1 MMHFVDDTSAVTQHA
16 SAQNLPV
23 TGRMSGKITSELEE
37 EHGGQQSGQGPL
49 SSWVSLL
56 WEGLRCLHSLKVNL
70 HFLGVFCTAAL
81 DLQFGGA
88 GHGAVY

>member
-1 MMHFVDDTSAVTQHA
+1 MHFLDDTSAVPQHA
-16 SAQNLPV
+16 SVQNLPI

-37 EHGGQQSGQGPL
+37 EHGGQRLGQEPL

-56 WEGLRCLHSLKVNL
+56 WEGLGCLHSLKVNL
-70 HFLGVFCTAAL
+70 HFVGMFCLAAL

-88 GHGAVY
+88 EHGAMY